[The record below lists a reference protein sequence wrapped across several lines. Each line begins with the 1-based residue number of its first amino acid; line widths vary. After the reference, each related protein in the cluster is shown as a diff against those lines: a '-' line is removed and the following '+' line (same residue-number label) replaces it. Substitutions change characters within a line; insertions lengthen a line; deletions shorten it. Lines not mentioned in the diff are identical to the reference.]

1 LLTAYQYEEP
11 INFLR
16 KIVNDFEPV
25 SFASFVNALTEN
37 KHNFDLTEISQFYDD
52 LKDGKSPKLIIN
64 KSLLFNY
71 SYLVSSI
78 LPLYAIFDQDID
90 IITISCSDFL
100 AKTANMIRHDLF
112 HKFKLDRYFEI
123 SLLKKIYSTS
133 VFESLTG
140 RGCKLL
146 ILDNISLGNEFINDN
161 NFNNNLTEWLR
172 CYVQS
177 RLYPNAEIIYLNST
191 NIKNDTTEIFV
202 RNLKNLKYN

>member
-1 LLTAYQYEEP
+1 MSSCTVFGGHY
-11 INFLR
+11 I
-16 KIVNDFEPV
+16 EPV
-25 SFASFVNALTEN
+25 SFSSFANELTEHN
-37 KHNFDLTEISQFYDD
+37 YNFDLTNINQFYDD
-52 LKDGKSPKLIIN
+52 LKDVKSPRLIIN
-64 KSLLFNY
+64 KSLVFNY

-78 LPLYAIFDQDID
+78 LPLYALLDNQDTD
-90 IITISCSDFL
+90 IITISCTESL

-112 HKFKLDRYFEI
+112 YKFKLDRYFHI
-123 SLLKKIYSTS
+123 KLLKNIYSTS
-133 VFESLTG
+133 VFGSLTG

-146 ILDNISLGNEFINDN
+146 ILDNISFENEFINDN

-177 RLYPNAEIIYLNST
+177 RLYPNAGIIYLNST